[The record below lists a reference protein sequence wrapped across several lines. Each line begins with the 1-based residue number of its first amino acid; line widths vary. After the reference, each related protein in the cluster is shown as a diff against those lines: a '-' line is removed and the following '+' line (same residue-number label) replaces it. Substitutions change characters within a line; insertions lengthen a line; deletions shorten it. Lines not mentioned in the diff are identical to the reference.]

1 MKKHPIVAIY
11 SGVSVSTTFIER
23 LIKGLVEADANI
35 YIFGADSGKPI
46 QHKNIHYFV
55 HGKKWHKLY
64 VLLKYTMLLFL
75 FKPKEKKALDVIINE
90 KYTNKLL
97 WQLKFYPVLYNQPDV
112 FHVQW
117 AKGLEDWIWVQNFG
131 MKLVLSLRGAHI
143 NYSPI
148 ADSKLAAMYKKN
160 FPKVDAF
167 HAVSNAIAI
176 EATKYEAPFERIKVV
191 KSGLSGKD
199 YPFELKK
206 VVPKGTLNILSVGR
220 NHWIKNYSL
229 ALDVMSVLK
238 SKNIDFHYSII
249 GMDDNEGLLFQR
261 EQLQLKENVS
271 FIKTLPFNE
280 VQIAIKSADVLLLP
294 SLKEGIANVVLESM
308 MLGTLVISSDC
319 GGMAE
324 AIKPSQTGY
333 LVPIRD
339 VEAMACAIEE
349 VIELPLEAYQK
360 MILNARTSIEQ
371 QHSTEGMITEMLDL
385 YHKITVGNL

>member
-1 MKKHPIVAIY
+1 MKKHPTIAIY
-11 SGVSVSTTFIER
+11 SGVSISTTFIER
-23 LIKGLVEADANI
+23 LIEGLVEAGTHI
-35 YIFGADSGKPI
+35 YIFGSDSGKSMK
-46 QHKNIHYFV
+46 HNNLHYV
-55 HGKKWHKLY
+55 IHGKKWHKLFI
-64 VLLKYTMLLFL
+64 LIKYTILLFL
-75 FKPKEKKALDVIINE
+75 FKPREKKMLDAIIDE

-97 WQLKFYPVLYNQPDV
+97 WQLKFYPVLYHQPDI
-112 FHVQW
+112 FHIQW
-117 AKGLEDWIWVQNFG
+117 AKGLDDWIWVQDFS

-167 HAVSNAIAI
+167 HAVSKAIAE
-176 EATKYEAPFERIKVV
+176 EATKYGAPLERIKIV
-191 KSGLSGKD
+191 KSGLSARD
-199 YPFELKK
+199 YPFVLKTA
-206 VVPKGTLNILSVGR
+206 VLEGTLNILSVGR

-333 LVPIRD
+333 LVPTRD
-339 VEAMACAIEE
+339 IEAMACAIEE

-360 MILNARTSIEQ
+360 MIMNARTSIEK
-371 QHSTEGMITEMLDL
+371 QHSTEGMITDMLDL
-385 YHKITVGNL
+385 YHEITVDNL

>member
-1 MKKHPIVAIY
+1 LKKHPTIAIY
-11 SGVSVSTTFIER
+11 SGVSISTTFIER
-23 LIKGLVEADANI
+23 LIEGLVEAGTHI
-35 YIFGADSGKPI
+35 YIFGSDSGKSMK
-46 QHKNIHYFV
+46 HNNLHYV
-55 HGKKWHKLY
+55 IHGKKWHKLFI
-64 VLLKYTMLLFL
+64 LIKYTILLFL
-75 FKPKEKKALDVIINE
+75 FKPREKKMLDAIIDE

-97 WQLKFYPVLYNQPDV
+97 WQLKFYPVLYHQPDI
-112 FHVQW
+112 FHIQW
-117 AKGLEDWIWVQNFG
+117 AKGLDDWIWVQDFS

-167 HAVSNAIAI
+167 HAVSKAIAE
-176 EATKYEAPFERIKVV
+176 EATKYGAPLERIKIV
-191 KSGLSGKD
+191 KSGLSARD
-199 YPFELKK
+199 YPFVLKTA
-206 VVPKGTLNILSVGR
+206 VLEGTLNILSVGR

-333 LVPIRD
+333 LVPTRD
-339 VEAMACAIEE
+339 IEAMACAIEE

-360 MILNARTSIEQ
+360 MIMNARTSIEK
-371 QHSTEGMITEMLDL
+371 QHSTEGMITDMLDL
-385 YHKITVGNL
+385 YHEITVDNL

>member
-1 MKKHPIVAIY
+1 MKKHPTIAIY
-11 SGVSVSTTFIER
+11 SGVSISTTFIER
-23 LIKGLVEADANI
+23 LIEGLVEAGTHI
-35 YIFGADSGKPI
+35 YIFGSDSGKSMK
-46 QHKNIHYFV
+46 HNNLHYV
-55 HGKKWHKLY
+55 IHGKKWHKLFI
-64 VLLKYTMLLFL
+64 LIKYTILLFL
-75 FKPKEKKALDVIINE
+75 FKPREKKMLDAIIDE

-97 WQLKFYPVLYNQPDV
+97 WQLKFYPVLYHQPDI
-112 FHVQW
+112 FHIQW
-117 AKGLEDWIWVQNFG
+117 AKGLDDWIWVQDFS

-167 HAVSNAIAI
+167 HAVSKAIAE
-176 EATKYEAPFERIKVV
+176 EATKYGAPLERIKIV
-191 KSGLSGKD
+191 KSGLSARD
-199 YPFELKK
+199 YPFVLKTA
-206 VVPKGTLNILSVGR
+206 VLEGTLNILSVGR

-339 VEAMACAIEE
+339 IEAMACAIEE

-360 MILNARTSIEQ
+360 MIMNARTSIEK
-371 QHSTEGMITEMLDL
+371 QHSTEGMITDMLDL
-385 YHKITVGNL
+385 YHEITVDNL